1 MPFTE
6 TTPANGANI
15 PLLGLGTWDI
25 RGDVCMRIVRQAIA
39 LGYRHIDT
47 AQAYENER
55 EIGEG
60 IWNAGLPREELHVTT
75 KIWWT
80 QLAPADDPRPA

>member
-25 RGDVCMRIVRQAIA
+25 RGDVCTRIVRQDSGLWQEVEVTPAVDFSRLDA
-39 LGYRHIDT
+39 VLVLTEGARRAAVAAESEDDDVEP
-47 AQAYENER
+47 AEER
-55 EIGEG
+55 
-60 IWNAGLPREELHVTT
+60 
-75 KIWWT
+75 
-80 QLAPADDPRPA
+80 